1 MVLRNVLFKSKPS
14 QVTLFFFLLFSW
26 LFNCPVVTLHLSSRL
41 FIFKQY
47 FMHKLV
53 ADADGKERSV
63 RKVGRIASCPVKFS
77 YLLYDLGF
85 GIGFQKAVAK
95 KDFSGWSIKWKKTYR
110 LNSILKLMSAVV
122 FSELQTGEIG
132 SVPWQSWIKDSFG
145 HLSLSCFESCKYH
158 LLCHWVKL
166 KKRKLMYFSK
176 QEGV

>member
-1 MVLRNVLFKSKPS
+1 M
-14 QVTLFFFLLFSW
+14 
-26 LFNCPVVTLHLSSRL
+26 L

-95 KDFSGWSIKWKKTYR
+95 KDFSGQSIKWKKP
-110 LNSILKLMSAVV
+110 
-122 FSELQTGEIG
+122 TG
-132 SVPWQSWIKDSFG
+132 
-145 HLSLSCFESCKYH
+145 
-158 LLCHWVKL
+158 
-166 KKRKLMYFSK
+166 
-176 QEGV
+176 